1 MPLEMGS
8 RSPCTSQTSAAW
20 LLRVAL
26 DSVSHG
32 NSMRFRHTVPR
43 CHTSCTVLTLLR
55 RPGKPTQHWTNTLV
69 RIFLGYTCGPSKEK
83 LTKSGLTHCY
93 CRTRLSVPRL
103 SCGGA
108 GSLGAFLG
116 TPPPVHSFT
125 TGFLTKNGTVV
136 DTSVAVPSAFSST
149 RKWSTPSSRRNIFAS
164 YSSGTTELGMKRVM

>member
-83 LTKSGLTHCY
+83 PSRHHPRERRKAKVVSTGSSLFKTCSQNHIQM
-93 CRTRLSVPRL
+93 RL
-103 SCGGA
+103 A
-108 GSLGAFLG
+108 IFI
-116 TPPPVHSFT
+116 
-125 TGFLTKNGTVV
+125 
-136 DTSVAVPSAFSST
+136 
-149 RKWSTPSSRRNIFAS
+149 RKQ
-164 YSSGTTELGMKRVM
+164 